1 MKFKDLFHQKWT
13 PFRIIDAV
21 IALLLLIAFALLWYG
36 LVQLGFFNVQ
46 LLALIGFIFL
56 LIAAIFILLG
66 LWPKKAWLGWLWRVI
81 TVLIL
86 CASIFAS
93 YTLYNSYYLLQN
105 ITSQRATYVQVELF
119 SLAGS
124 KYETLADL
132 EGATIGMSNAGDQ
145 TVISDVLSQ
154 LEEQVEDLSYKT
166 YDDYYTLYEKLDE
179 KEVDAILIPTNS
191 LNILDEELENLED
204 KLQEIG
210 TFEASRT
217 TLTTTAS
224 DVDISKEPFVVY
236 IAGIDSGDDPSFDT
250 RSDVNILL
258 MVDPVNRHITT
269 VSVPRDSYVPNPA
282 YYNGSDKL
290 THLGNEGVENS
301 VYGLEE
307 TFGIPIDFYA
317 KVNFDSLIAIVD
329 ALGGIDVDVKISF
342 TEQDE
347 NRSFKKKDLITL
359 EAGEQTLNGKEALAY
374 SRHRKTAGYGTTG
387 RENAQQQVIK
397 AIISK
402 LTSAEGIARINDV
415 LAVASEYVYT
425 NMPYSAIQNFIAMQL
440 EDVQPWSVS
449 SLTLKSGLDAT
460 LTTCSMPG
468 VPLSC
473 YLLSETDLKQ
483 VYNRY
488 MAMFDDA
495 EMSDFSFDLSDDP
508 ECEIEYA
515 KEQEVS
521 DYLITASD
529 YYSLSS
535 YRVYYGLY
543 GSPDYEAAE
552 EIEKLERVSSSSAA
566 SKASSN

>member
-13 PFRIIDAV
+13 PFLIADAV
-21 IALLLLIAFALLWYG
+21 IALLLLIAFAVLWYG
-36 LVQLGFFNVQ
+36 LLQLGFFNIQ
-46 LLALIGFIFL
+46 LLALIGIIFL
-56 LIAAIFILLG
+56 LVAAIFLLLG
-66 LWPKKAWLGWLWRVI
+66 LWPKKAWLAWCWRVV

-105 ITSQRATYVQVELF
+105 ITSQRETYVQVELF

-124 KYETLADL
+124 KYETVADL
-132 EGATIGMSNAGDQ
+132 EGATIGMANAGDQ

-154 LEEQVEDLSYKT
+154 LEEQVEDISYET
-166 YDDYYTLYEKLDE
+166 YDDYYTLYEMLDE

-217 TLTTTAS
+217 TITTIAS
-224 DVDISKEPFVVY
+224 DVDISTEPFVVY

-269 VSVPRDSYVPNPA
+269 VSVPRDAYVPNPA

-359 EAGEQTLNGKEALAY
+359 EAGQQTLNGKEALAY

-425 NMPYSAIQNFIAMQL
+425 NMPYSAIQNFIAKQL

-449 SLTLKSGLDAT
+449 SQTLNSGLDAT

-473 YLLSETDLKQ
+473 YLLSEADIKQ

-488 MAMFDDA
+488 MAMYDDA
-495 EMSDFSFDLSDDP
+495 EMADFSFDLSDDP
-508 ECEIEYA
+508 DCTIKYA
-515 KEQEVS
+515 KKQKVS

-529 YYSLSS
+529 YYDLSS
-535 YRVYYGLY
+535 YRVYYGLT

-552 EIEKLERVSSSSAA
+552 EIEKLERVSSSRDA